1 MLKLL
6 LLCSGYSPCFGRLAH
21 VLRKLKRISVSIHN
35 AATPFKLFGSP
46 MVNLT
51 GIDRHFRG
59 EPMDNYHIK
68 KTEKLWELVKEGAQR
83 ASKTASTKAEITE
96 IASEFLQGKTASLK
110 IHKEDGTIQE
120 ERTFPRSADPRKT
133 KG

>member
-6 LLCSGYSPCFGRLAH
+6 LLCSGYSPMLRAFGPRPEETQ
-21 VLRKLKRISVSIHN
+21 RISVGIQN
-35 AATPFKLFGSP
+35 AANPFKLFGFP
-46 MVNLT
+46 TVNLT
-51 GIDRHFRG
+51 GIDRHVRG
-59 EPMDNYHIK
+59 ELMDNYHIK
-68 KTEKLWELVKEGAQR
+68 KAEKLWELVKEGAQR

-120 ERTFPRSADPRKT
+120 ERTFPRSADPRQT

>member
-1 MLKLL
+1 
-6 LLCSGYSPCFGRLAH
+6 
-21 VLRKLKRISVSIHN
+21 
-35 AATPFKLFGSP
+35 
-46 MVNLT
+46 
-51 GIDRHFRG
+51 
-59 EPMDNYHIK
+59 MDNYHIK

-120 ERTFPRSADPRKT
+120 KRTFPRSADPRKT

>member
-1 MLKLL
+1 
-6 LLCSGYSPCFGRLAH
+6 
-21 VLRKLKRISVSIHN
+21 
-35 AATPFKLFGSP
+35 
-46 MVNLT
+46 
-51 GIDRHFRG
+51 
-59 EPMDNYHIK
+59 MDNYHITK
-68 KTEKLWELVKEGAQR
+68 KENAWELVKEGAQR

-120 ERTFPRSADPRKT
+120 ESTFPRAADPRKT